1 MVSPPLTLRVLG
13 FLEGVSGQR
22 ELQRMC
28 QQSAPPWTSG
38 AWSALHKTTIS
49 GQGVGAQQVKGP
61 PAAKD
66 ADPLGYCWWSSVVSD
81 SLWPLGLQ
89 HARLPCLSFTIS
101 WGLLK
106 LMSIESVMP
115 SNHLILGRPLFLLPS
130 IFPSIRVFSNE
141 SSGGQRIGV
150 SASASV
156 PPMNIQDWFPSG
168 WTGLISLQPKGL
180 SRVFSNTTVK
190 SINSSVLSFLYSP
203 TLTSIHDHWKNHSF
217 D

>member
-81 SLWPLGLQ
+81 SLRPLGLQ
-89 HARLPCLSFTIS
+89 HAMLPCLSFTIS

-115 SNHLILGRPLFLLPS
+115 SNHLILGRPLLLLPS

-156 PPMNIQDWFPSG
+156 PPMNIQD
-168 WTGLISLQPKGL
+168 
-180 SRVFSNTTVK
+180 
-190 SINSSVLSFLYSP
+190 
-203 TLTSIHDHWKNHSF
+203 
-217 D
+217 